1 MAAPSAKGV
10 SATLSTSATENYKK
24 IARNYLLIAAFCA
37 VFALVYEYFSFGV
50 YSGNMIFAFAY
61 PLLGGSL
68 PALLIHLLKAAVP
81 SQTVRWVYRCG
92 IATLT
97 VGSIIQGVLD
107 IYGTTNALT
116 LWYPVVGWAMAA
128 GAVAA
133 YLLRKKL
140 S

>member
-1 MAAPSAKGV
+1 M
-10 SATLSTSATENYKK
+10 STSATEHYKK
-24 IARNYLLIAAFCA
+24 IALNYLLIAAFCA

-68 PALLIHLLKAAVP
+68 PALLIHLLKVTVP
-81 SQTVRWVYRCG
+81 SQTVQWIYRCG

-107 IYGTTNALT
+107 IYGTTNSLT
-116 LWYPVVGWAMAA
+116 LWYPVAGWALVA

-133 YLLRKKL
+133 YLLRRRA